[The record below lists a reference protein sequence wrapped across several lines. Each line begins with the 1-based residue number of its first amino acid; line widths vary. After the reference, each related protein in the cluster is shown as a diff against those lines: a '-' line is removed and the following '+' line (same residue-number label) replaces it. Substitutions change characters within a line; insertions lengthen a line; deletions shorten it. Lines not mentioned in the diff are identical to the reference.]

1 MAYAGLSQHID
12 FDRLPTPEGRFTLNH
27 LIGEGTYGEVYSAK
41 DNKSGASVAI
51 KVSVLRL
58 IFDLDRQEVKGS
70 VGWVVIVRVSMKAD
84 SENPFL
90 SVSLQENGL
99 KNDPRET

>member
-58 IFDLDRQEVKGS
+58 IFNLTGRKLKEVV
-70 VGWVVIVRVSMKAD
+70 VG
-84 SENPFL
+84 
-90 SVSLQENGL
+90 
-99 KNDPRET
+99 